1 MTTSTKSEDMPDR
14 FLTEE
19 RKARLK
25 YVLARRQPDLTLVL
39 NNIHDP
45 HNVSAIL
52 RSCDAFG
59 VFGIHL
65 YYTKERFPSLA
76 NSSSGSAKKWIDLTR
91 HREAETMVASLRGQG
106 MQIVGTGFS
115 PLARPLMDIDF
126 TRPTAIILGN
136 EHRGMD
142 PDVKAHVPDEI
153 YIPMFGMVQ
162 SLNVS
167 VAAATILY
175 EAMRQRRAAGMYDES
190 PLDEDKF
197 EEVYADWCKRGKE
210 Y

>member
-1 MTTSTKSEDMPDR
+1 MPDR
-14 FLTEE
+14 FLTPE
-19 RKARLK
+19 RKERLDA
-25 YVLARRQPDLTLVL
+25 VLDKRQPDLTLVL

-65 YYTKERFPSLA
+65 YYTREKFPALA
-76 NSSSGSAKKWIDLTR
+76 ASSSGSAKKWVERTR
-91 HREAETMVASLRGQG
+91 HTNGADMVQTLRSQG
-106 MQIVGTGFS
+106 LTIVGTGFG
-115 PLARPLMDIDF
+115 PTAIPLMDWDF
-126 TRPTAIILGN
+126 TRPTAIVLGN

-142 PDVKAHVPDEI
+142 PDIKALVPEELF
-153 YIPMFGMVQ
+153 IPMFGMVQ

-167 VAAATILY
+167 VAAATLLY
-175 EAMRQRRAAGMYDES
+175 EAMRQRRAAGMYDTCRFSQEHRQA
-190 PLDEDKF
+190 
-197 EEVYADWCKRGKE
+197 VYADWCKRGKD

>member
-1 MTTSTKSEDMPDR
+1 MPDT
-14 FLTEE
+14 FLTDQ
-19 RKARLK
+19 RKLRLRS
-25 YVLARRQPDLTLVL
+25 VLEHRQPDLTLVL

-59 VFGIHL
+59 VMGIHL
-65 YYTKERFPSLA
+65 YYTKETFPPLA

-91 HREAETMVASLRGQG
+91 HRDARDMVATLRGQG

-115 PLARPLMDIDF
+115 ASARPLMDVDF
-126 TRPTAIILGN
+126 TRPTAIVLGN

-142 PDVKAHVPDEI
+142 PDIKAVVPDEI

-175 EAMRQRRAAGMYDES
+175 EAMRQRRTVGMYEGS
-190 PLDEDKF
+190 ALPGERLDEI
-197 EEVYADWCKRGKE
+197 YADWCKRGKD

>member
-1 MTTSTKSEDMPDR
+1 
-14 FLTEE
+14 LTEA
-19 RKARLK
+19 RKARLRG
-25 YVLARRQPDLTLVL
+25 VLDRRQPDLTLVL

-59 VFGIHL
+59 VFRVHL
-65 YYTKERFPSLA
+65 YYTTESFPVLA
-76 NSSSGSAKKWIDLTR
+76 DSSSASAKKWVERTR
-91 HREAETMVASLRGQG
+91 HRDAGAMVASLRDQN
-106 MQIVGTGFS
+106 MQVVGTGFGPS
-115 PLARPLMDIDF
+115 ARPVMDVDF
-126 TRPTAIILGN
+126 TRPTAVVLGN

-142 PDVKAHVPDEI
+142 PEMRRHVPDEI

-175 EAMRQRRAAGMYDES
+175 EAMRQRRATGMYEES
-190 PLDEDKF
+190 AWS
-197 EEVYADWCKRGKE
+197 EEEREAIYAEWCKRGKP

>member
-91 HREAETMVASLRGQG
+91 HREAGTMVASLRGQG

-175 EAMRQRRAAGMYDES
+175 EAMRQRRAAGMYDRS
-190 PLDEDKF
+190 PLDEDRF

>member
-1 MTTSTKSEDMPDR
+1 MPDR
-14 FLTEE
+14 FMTED

-25 YVLARRQPDLTLVL
+25 SVLARRQPDLTLVL

-59 VFGIHL
+59 VFGVHL
-65 YYTKERFPSLA
+65 YYTKEKFPSLA

-91 HREAETMVASLRGQG
+91 HRDAGAMIQGMRDQG
-106 MQIVGTGFS
+106 MQIVGTGFN
-115 PLARPLMDIDF
+115 PTAKPIMDIDF

-142 PDVKAHVPDEI
+142 PDVKVHVPDEI

-175 EAMRQRRAAGMYDES
+175 EAMRQRLAAGMYEKS
-190 PLDEDKF
+190 FLDEDRF
-197 EEVYADWCKRGKE
+197 EEIYADWCKRGKD

>member
-1 MTTSTKSEDMPDR
+1 MPDR
-14 FLTEE
+14 YLTEG
-19 RKARLK
+19 RKARLRA
-25 YVLARRQPDLTLVL
+25 VLEHRQHDLTLVL

-59 VFGIHL
+59 VFGVHL
-65 YYTKERFPSLA
+65 YYTKERFPALA
-76 NSSSGSAKKWIDLTR
+76 NSSSGSAKKWIELTR
-91 HREAETMVASLRGQG
+91 HREAGAMVQGLRDAG

-115 PLARPLMDIDF
+115 SAARPIMDIDF
-126 TRPTAIILGN
+126 TRPTAVILGN

-153 YIPMFGMVQ
+153 FSPMFGMVQ

-167 VAAATILY
+167 VAAAVILY
-175 EAMRQRRAAGMYDES
+175 EAMRQRRAAGMYGKTTLDDEG
-190 PLDEDKF
+190 F
-197 EEVYADWCKRGKE
+197 EAIYADWCKRGKD